1 MSYDRPMREPTY
13 YILAAL
19 LDGPLHGYAIIKRAE
34 ELSEGRV
41 RPAAGTL
48 YAALDRLASEG
59 LAETVREETVNGR
72 ARRYYALTRDGAA
85 ALRAQARRM
94 ARAADLVIEHRV
106 IEHRAPASGGSR
118 MRGTGAAVTP
128 A

>member
-1 MSYDRPMREPTY
+1 MREPTY

-34 ELSEGRV
+34 ELSGGRV

-48 YAALDRLASEG
+48 YAALDRLAGEG
-59 LAETVREETVNGR
+59 LVETVRQETVNGR
-72 ARRYYALTRDGAA
+72 ARRYYALTREGAT
-85 ALRAQARRM
+85 ALRAEARRM

-106 IEHRAPASGGSR
+106 IEDRVIEDRAAAPGQSR
-118 MRGTGAAVTP
+118 GRGTEAQATP